1 MRDVVIVE
9 AARTAVGRKNGTL
22 AHTHPIDLLGP
33 VQTAVLERAGV
44 DPTEVGQVVGG
55 CIDQVGAQ
63 SGNITRNA
71 WLAAGLPQEVAACTV
86 DSACGS
92 SQQAL
97 NLAVSLVGSGAE
109 DAVLACGVE
118 NMSMVPLGANAMDGA
133 KAGHGKPVNRTY
145 AAHYEY
151 TSQFEGAERIAT
163 AYGISRADADELGLE
178 SQRRARVAI
187 DEGRFETQIV
197 PIEAV
202 EVDADGTRTGTTTT
216 FTVDEAPR
224 DTTAEALAALEPV
237 ARADGIHTAG
247 SASKIADG
255 ASAVLVMSADRA
267 AALGL
272 RPRAQVLSTCLVG
285 CDPVLMLEGPIPA
298 TERLLSRTGLAMDD
312 IDLVEINEAF
322 ASVVLAWERT
332 VGADRARTNP
342 NGGAIALGH
351 PLGATG
357 CLLTTKAVHE
367 LERADG
373 EHALVTMCCGGGL
386 GTGTL
391 LRRLER

>member
-33 VQTAVLERAGV
+33 VQRAVLERAGV
-44 DPTEVGQVVGG
+44 DPAEVGQVVGG

-71 WLAAGLPQEVAACTV
+71 WLAAGLPQEVAASTV

-97 NLAVSLVGSGAE
+97 SMAVALVASGAE
-109 DAVLACGVE
+109 DSALACGVE
-118 NMSMVPLGANAMDGA
+118 NMSLVPLGANAMDGA

-163 AYGISRADADELGLE
+163 AYGVTRAEADELGLQ
-178 SQRRARVAI
+178 SQQRARVAI

-202 EVDADGTRTGTTTT
+202 TVDADGTRTGTTT
-216 FTVDEAPR
+216 FSVDEVPR
-224 DTTAEALAALEPV
+224 DTTPEALAALEPV

-255 ASAVLVMSADRA
+255 ASAVLVMTAERA
-267 AALGL
+267 AELGL
-272 RPRAQVLSTCLVG
+272 RPRAQVLQTCLVG

-298 TERLLSRTGLAMDD
+298 TRRLLDRSGLTLDD
-312 IDLVEINEAF
+312 VDIVEINEAF

-332 VGADRARTNP
+332 VGADRERTNP

-351 PLGATG
+351 ALGATG

-367 LERADG
+367 LERADA

-391 LRRLER
+391 LRRLDR

>member
-33 VQTAVLERAGV
+33 VQRAVLERAGV
-44 DPTEVGQVVGG
+44 DPAEVVQVVGG

-71 WLAAGLPQEVAACTV
+71 WLAAGLPQEVAATTV

-97 NLAVSLVGSGAE
+97 SMAVALVASGAE
-109 DAVLACGVE
+109 DSALACGVE
-118 NMSMVPLGANAMDGA
+118 NMSLVPLGANAMDGA

-163 AYGISRADADELGLE
+163 AYGVTRAEADELGLQ
-178 SQRRARVAI
+178 SQQRARVAI

-202 EVDADGTRTGTTTT
+202 TVDADGNRTGTTT
-216 FTVDEAPR
+216 FSVDEVPR
-224 DTTAEALAALEPV
+224 DTTPEALAALEPV

-255 ASAVLVMSADRA
+255 ASAVLVMTAERA
-267 AALGL
+267 ADLGL
-272 RPRAQVLSTCLVG
+272 RPRAQVLQTCLVG

-298 TERLLSRTGLAMDD
+298 TRRLLDRSGLTLDD

-351 PLGATG
+351 ALGATG

-367 LERADG
+367 LERADA

-386 GTGTL
+386 GSGTL
-391 LRRLER
+391 VRRLDR

>member
-33 VQTAVLERAGV
+33 VQRAVLERAGV
-44 DPTEVGQVVGG
+44 DPAEVGQVVGG

-71 WLAAGLPQEVAACTV
+71 WLAAGLPQEVAATTV

-97 NLAVSLVGSGAE
+97 SMAVALVASGAE
-109 DAVLACGVE
+109 DSALACGVE
-118 NMSMVPLGANAMDGA
+118 NMSLVPLGANAMDGA

-163 AYGISRADADELGLE
+163 AYGVTRAEADELGLQ
-178 SQRRARVAI
+178 SQQRARVAI

-202 EVDADGTRTGTTTT
+202 TVDADGNRTGTTT
-216 FTVDEAPR
+216 FSVDEVPR
-224 DTTAEALAALEPV
+224 DTTPEALAALEPV

-255 ASAVLVMSADRA
+255 ASAVLVMTAERA
-267 AALGL
+267 ADLGL
-272 RPRAQVLSTCLVG
+272 RPRAQVLQTCLVG

-298 TERLLSRTGLAMDD
+298 TRRLLDRSGLTLDD

-351 PLGATG
+351 ALGATG

-367 LERADG
+367 LERADA

-391 LRRLER
+391 VRRLDR